1 VVTIAWLSPSEFSWA
16 RFDRAITATTSAG
29 CINDIWE
36 TNVMLLNDWQQDQGI
51 LGGAIN
57 HLANTLGV
65 FGFSRHSPTH
75 ERGLSL

>member
-1 VVTIAWLSPSEFSWA
+1 
-16 RFDRAITATTSAG
+16 
-29 CINDIWE
+29 
-36 TNVMLLNDWQQDQGI
+36 MLLNGGERDQGV

-75 ERGLSL
+75 EGGLSQTYLVVILAESTSEGAERE

>member
-1 VVTIAWLSPSEFSWA
+1 M
-16 RFDRAITATTSAG
+16 
-29 CINDIWE
+29 
-36 TNVMLLNDWQQDQGI
+36 MLLNDWERDQGV

-75 ERGLSL
+75 EGGRRL